1 MVDET
6 MKHLARH
13 LALAAAKLESN
24 KPKQTDKLETVI
36 SSSSYNIRKPV
47 IRESRIV
54 AGNQLADF
62 GKINPFIADSEITLI
77 ECSGPG
83 KEIKVKKNGEVITT
97 KETLTLEEITSI
109 VQQFSQISMA
119 PLTQMFKARIGNLSI
134 SAFVSPVAGTR
145 FMIIKN

>member
-1 MVDET
+1 MVNET

-13 LALAAAKLESN
+13 LALATAKLEAI
-24 KPKQTDKLETVI
+24 KPKQADKLETVI
-36 SSSSYNIRKPV
+36 SSSSYNIRPPV
-47 IRESRIV
+47 VRESRIV

-62 GKINPFIADSEITLI
+62 GKINQFIADYEVTLI

-83 KEIKVKKNGEVITT
+83 KEIKIKKGGEVISTE
-97 KETLTLEEITSI
+97 ETLTLEEIVSI
-109 VQQFSQISMA
+109 IQQFSRLSMA
-119 PLTQMFKARIGNLSI
+119 PLTQMFKARVGNLSI